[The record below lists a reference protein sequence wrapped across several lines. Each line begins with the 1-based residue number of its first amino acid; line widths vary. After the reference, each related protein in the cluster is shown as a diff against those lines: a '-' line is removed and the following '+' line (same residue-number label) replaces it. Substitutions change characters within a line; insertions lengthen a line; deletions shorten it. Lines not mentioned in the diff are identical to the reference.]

1 MKQEQITY
9 DEAQTEFAF
18 WTARAE
24 SKQREIDSIIKR
36 YGTGVRPSYVSADL
50 AMAGMYRD
58 EAKKQAEYYEYV
70 VLHYE
75 NAADALA
82 ERIGD

>member
-1 MKQEQITY
+1 MMTY
-9 DEAQTEFAF
+9 DEAQTEYTF
-18 WTARAE
+18 WMERAAR
-24 SKQREIDSIIKR
+24 KQKEIDDIIKR